1 MSRRIFGVKIFQNHH
16 SDMQSTSGSEL
27 KVHSGKGGKFQIPLT
42 IFKETPMAYYSD
54 FCPLLYERHDN
65 NVLQH

>member
-1 MSRRIFGVKIFQNHH
+1 
-16 SDMQSTSGSEL
+16 MQSTSGSEL
-27 KVHSGKGGKFQIPLT
+27 KVHSGKGGKFHIPLT

-54 FCPLLYERHDN
+54 FCPLLYDRHDN